1 MAEAF
6 TQEKKVKERPAR
18 KKLKFFALYEPAE
31 LALMEQLYSSTLN
44 EITEDEIIKGRIVSI
59 SNKDVTIDVGF
70 KSEGIVSLLEFRAED
85 EVKVGDDVEVYLENI
100 EDKMGQLILSKK
112 KADVLRIWDR
122 IYDSIENDTIINGKI
137 INRVKGG
144 MTVSLSGV
152 EAFLPG
158 SQIDV
163 KPVRDF
169 DALVGQT
176 MDFRVVK
183 INPVTQ
189 NIVVSHKVILE
200 EAYAARREEMLANI
214 KVGMVLEGT
223 VKNITDFGIFVDLGG
238 LDGLVHI
245 TDITW
250 GRINHP
256 SEVVDLDQPIKVVVV
271 GFDENTKRVSLGMKQ
286 LESHPW
292 ENIEI
297 KYPVSSKAQGRVVS
311 ITDYGAFVEI
321 EKGIEGLVHISEM
334 SWTQHIKHPGQFVT
348 LGQEVECVILNI
360 DKDHTKLSL
369 SMKRVNE
376 DPWIALSEKYIE
388 NSLHKGTVSNI
399 TDFGV
404 FVELEPGVDGL
415 VHISEMSWTQ
425 HIKHPGQFV
434 TLGQEVECVI
444 LNIDKDHTKLSLS
457 MKRVNEDPW
466 IALSEKYIEG
476 SLHKGSVSNITD
488 FGVFV
493 ELEPGVDGLVHISDL
508 SWTKK
513 IRHPSELVK
522 KNQELEVKVLKF
534 DVHARRIAL
543 GHKQINQDPWDEFE
557 QKYAVG
563 AETPGEI
570 SQIIEKGVIV
580 ILPGDV
586 DGFVPVSHLLQGGV
600 KDIHSS
606 FSIGDALP
614 LRVIEF
620 DKENK
625 RIILSAL
632 EYFKDKNKE
641 EIEAYLAAHPNEK
654 KEIEAATAELEPP
667 VKSSDK
673 KVSERA

>member
-1 MAEAF
+1 MSE
-6 TQEKKVKERPAR
+6 TQTIEQQKGTESDPKNHRV
-18 KKLKFFALYEPAE
+18 KFFANYEPSE
-31 LALMEQLYSSTLN
+31 LDQMEQLYSSTLN
-44 EITEDEIIKGRIVSI
+44 EITEEEIVKGTIVAI

-70 KSEGIVSLLEFRAED
+70 KSEGIVSKLEFKD
-85 EVKVGDDVEVYLENI
+85 EEELEVGDEVEVYLENI
-100 EDKMGQLILSKK
+100 EDKMGQLILSKR
-112 KADVLRIWDR
+112 KADVLRIWDK

-200 EAYAARREEMLANI
+200 EEYAAKREEMLANI

-256 SEVVDLDQPIKVVVV
+256 SEVVELDQPIKVVVV
-271 GFDENTKRVSLGMKQ
+271 GFDEETKRVSLGMKQ
-286 LESHPW
+286 LEAHPW

-297 KYPVSSKAQGRVVS
+297 KYPVGTKTNGRVVS

-334 SWTQHIKHPGQFVT
+334 SWTQHIKHPSQFVS
-348 LGQEVECVILNI
+348 LGQDVECVILNI
-360 DKDHTKLSL
+360 DKEHTKLSL
-369 SMKRVNE
+369 SMKRV
-376 DPWIALSEKYIE
+376 A
-388 NSLHKGTVSNI
+388 
-399 TDFGV
+399 
-404 FVELEPGVDGL
+404 
-415 VHISEMSWTQ
+415 
-425 HIKHPGQFV
+425 
-434 TLGQEVECVI
+434 
-444 LNIDKDHTKLSLS
+444 
-457 MKRVNEDPW
+457 EDPW

-476 SLHKGSVSNITD
+476 SLHKGTVSNITD

-534 DVHARRIAL
+534 DVNARRIAL
-543 GHKQINQDPWDEFE
+543 GHKQINPDPWDEFE

-563 AETPGEI
+563 SECVGKI

-600 KDIHSS
+600 KDINAS
-606 FSIGDALP
+606 FKVEDDLP

-632 EYFKDKNKE
+632 EYFKDKSKE
-641 EIEAYLAAHPNEK
+641 EIEEYLQAHPNEK
-654 KEIEAATAELEPP
+654 KEIEDASAELESQP
-667 VKSSDK
+667 KSEDK
-673 KVSERA
+673 GESE

>member
-6 TQEKKVKERPAR
+6 TTQDKKVKERPAR
-18 KKLKFFALYEPAE
+18 KKLKFFAHYEPAE

-70 KSEGIVSLLEFRAED
+70 KSEGIVSLLEFRADD
-85 EVKVGDDVEVYLENI
+85 EVNVGDDVEVYLENI

-112 KADVLRIWDR
+112 KADVLRIWDK

-200 EAYAARREEMLANI
+200 EAYAARREEMLDNI

-256 SEVVDLDQPIKVVVV
+256 SEVVELDQPIKVVVV

-292 ENIEI
+292 EKIEL
-297 KYPVSSKAQGRVVS
+297 KYPVGSKDQGRFVY

-415 VHISEMSWTQ
+415 VHIS
-425 HIKHPGQFV
+425 
-434 TLGQEVECVI
+434 
-444 LNIDKDHTKLSLS
+444 
-457 MKRVNEDPW
+457 
-466 IALSEKYIEG
+466 
-476 SLHKGSVSNITD
+476 
-488 FGVFV
+488 
-493 ELEPGVDGLVHISDL
+493 DL

-563 AETPGEI
+563 AETPGQI

-606 FSIGDALP
+606 FKIGDELP

-641 EIEAYLAAHPNEK
+641 EIEAYLLAHPNEK
-654 KEIEAATAELEPP
+654 KEIEAASAELEPP
-667 VKSSDK
+667 VKSSDRK
-673 KVSERA
+673 SSEQKPVEN

>member
-6 TQEKKVKERPAR
+6 TQGKKVKERPAR
-18 KKLKFFALYEPAE
+18 KKLKFFAHYEPAE

-44 EITEDEIIKGRIVSI
+44 EITEDEIIKGRVVSI

-85 EVKVGDDVEVYLENI
+85 EVQVGDDVEVYLENI

-112 KADVLRIWDR
+112 KADVLRIWDK

-200 EAYAARREEMLANI
+200 EEYAARREEMLANI

-415 VHISEMSWTQ
+415 VHIS
-425 HIKHPGQFV
+425 
-434 TLGQEVECVI
+434 
-444 LNIDKDHTKLSLS
+444 
-457 MKRVNEDPW
+457 
-466 IALSEKYIEG
+466 
-476 SLHKGSVSNITD
+476 
-488 FGVFV
+488 
-493 ELEPGVDGLVHISDL
+493 DL

-563 AETPGEI
+563 AETPGQI

-606 FSIGDALP
+606 FKIGDELP

-667 VKSSDK
+667 VKSAEK
-673 KVSERA
+673 KLSEQKV

>member
-6 TQEKKVKERPAR
+6 TQATEKKVKERPAR
-18 KKLKFFALYEPAE
+18 KKLKFFAQYEPAE
-31 LALMEQLYSSTLN
+31 LSAMEKLYSSTLN

-85 EVKVGDDVEVYLENI
+85 EVQVGDDVEVNLENI

-297 KYPVSSKAQGRVVS
+297 KYPVSSKAPGRVVS
-311 ITDYGAFVEI
+311 ITDYGAFIEI

-388 NSLHKGTVSNI
+388 HSLHNGT
-399 TDFGV
+399 
-404 FVELEPGVDGL
+404 
-415 VHISEMSWTQ
+415 
-425 HIKHPGQFV
+425 
-434 TLGQEVECVI
+434 
-444 LNIDKDHTKLSLS
+444 
-457 MKRVNEDPW
+457 
-466 IALSEKYIEG
+466 
-476 SLHKGSVSNITD
+476 VSNITD

-543 GHKQINQDPWDEFE
+543 GHKQINPDPWDEFE

-563 AETPGEI
+563 AETPGEV
-570 SQIIEKGVIV
+570 SQLIEKGVIV

-600 KDIHSS
+600 KDINSS
-606 FSIGDALP
+606 FKMGDELP

-673 KVSERA
+673 KSSENA

>member
-1 MAEAF
+1 MVE
-6 TQEKKVKERPAR
+6 TQTLEKPQIKEGPGRKKVK
-18 KKLKFFALYEPAE
+18 FFAHYEPSE
-31 LALMEQLYSSTLN
+31 LERMEKLYTSTLS
-44 EITEDEIIKGRIVSI
+44 EITEDEIVKGRIVSI

-70 KSEGIVSLLEFRAED
+70 KSEGIVSLLEFRDDD
-85 EVKVGDDVEVYLENI
+85 EVKVGDEVEVYLENI
-100 EDKMGQLILSKK
+100 EDKMGQLILSKR
-112 KADVLRIWDR
+112 KADVLRIWDK

-169 DALVGQT
+169 DALVGKT

-200 EAYAARREEMLANI
+200 EEYAAKREEMLANI
-214 KVGMVLEGT
+214 RVGMVLEGT

-256 SEVVDLDQPIKVVVV
+256 TEVVELDQPIKVVVV

-286 LESHPW
+286 LEAHPW
-292 ENIEI
+292 ENIEL
-297 KYPVSSKAQGRVVS
+297 KYPVGTKAKGRVVS

-334 SWTQHIKHPGQFVT
+334 SWTQHIKHPSQFVS
-348 LGQEVECVILNI
+348 LDQEVECVILNI
-360 DKDHTKLSL
+360 DKEHTKLSL
-369 SMKRVNE
+369 SMKRVAE
-376 DPWIALSEKYIE
+376 DPWIALSEKYVE
-388 NSLHKGTVSNI
+388 GSLHKGVVSNI

-404 FVELEPGVDGL
+404 FVELE
-415 VHISEMSWTQ
+415 Q
-425 HIKHPGQFV
+425 
-434 TLGQEVECVI
+434 
-444 LNIDKDHTKLSLS
+444 
-457 MKRVNEDPW
+457 
-466 IALSEKYIEG
+466 
-476 SLHKGSVSNITD
+476 
-488 FGVFV
+488 
-493 ELEPGVDGLVHISDL
+493 GVDGLVHISDL

-534 DVHARRIAL
+534 DVNARRIAL
-543 GHKQINQDPWDEFE
+543 GHKQINADPWGEFE
-557 QKYAVG
+557 HRYAVG
-563 AETPGEI
+563 AETPGQI

-606 FSIGDALP
+606 FRIGDELP

-632 EYFKDKNKE
+632 EYFKDKSKE
-641 EIEAYLAAHPNEK
+641 EIEAYLQAHPNEK
-654 KEIEAATAELEPP
+654 KEIEAASAELEPQP
-667 VKSSDK
+667 KGAEKKSSDAGAK
-673 KVSERA
+673 A

>member
-6 TQEKKVKERPAR
+6 TQATEKKVKERPAR
-18 KKLKFFALYEPAE
+18 KKLKFFAQYDPAE
-31 LALMEQLYSSTLN
+31 LSLMEKLYSSTLN

-334 SWTQHIKHPGQFVT
+334 S
-348 LGQEVECVILNI
+348 
-360 DKDHTKLSL
+360 
-369 SMKRVNE
+369 
-376 DPWIALSEKYIE
+376 
-388 NSLHKGTVSNI
+388 
-399 TDFGV
+399 
-404 FVELEPGVDGL
+404 
-415 VHISEMSWTQ
+415 
-425 HIKHPGQFV
+425 
-434 TLGQEVECVI
+434 
-444 LNIDKDHTKLSLS
+444 
-457 MKRVNEDPW
+457 
-466 IALSEKYIEG
+466 
-476 SLHKGSVSNITD
+476 
-488 FGVFV
+488 
-493 ELEPGVDGLVHISDL
+493 
-508 SWTKK
+508 
-513 IRHPSELVK
+513 
-522 KNQELEVKVLKF
+522 
-534 DVHARRIAL
+534 
-543 GHKQINQDPWDEFE
+543 
-557 QKYAVG
+557 
-563 AETPGEI
+563 
-570 SQIIEKGVIV
+570 
-580 ILPGDV
+580 
-586 DGFVPVSHLLQGGV
+586 
-600 KDIHSS
+600 
-606 FSIGDALP
+606 
-614 LRVIEF
+614 
-620 DKENK
+620 
-625 RIILSAL
+625 
-632 EYFKDKNKE
+632 
-641 EIEAYLAAHPNEK
+641 
-654 KEIEAATAELEPP
+654 
-667 VKSSDK
+667 
-673 KVSERA
+673 

>member
-1 MAEAF
+1 MPISLAAGRLTYKRGRKKLMAEAF
-6 TQEKKVKERPAR
+6 TTQEKKVKERPAR
-18 KKLKFFALYEPAE
+18 KKLKFFAQYEPAE

-85 EVKVGDDVEVYLENI
+85 EVNVGDDVEVYLENI

-112 KADVLRIWDR
+112 KADVLRIWDK

-256 SEVVDLDQPIKVVVV
+256 SEVVELDQPNKVVVV

-297 KYPVSSKAQGRVVS
+297 KYPVGSKAQGRVVS

-415 VHISEMSWTQ
+415 VHIS
-425 HIKHPGQFV
+425 
-434 TLGQEVECVI
+434 
-444 LNIDKDHTKLSLS
+444 
-457 MKRVNEDPW
+457 
-466 IALSEKYIEG
+466 
-476 SLHKGSVSNITD
+476 
-488 FGVFV
+488 
-493 ELEPGVDGLVHISDL
+493 DL

-522 KNQELEVKVLKF
+522 KNQDLEVKVLKF

-557 QKYAVG
+557 LKYAVG
-563 AETPGEI
+563 AETPGQI

-606 FSIGDALP
+606 FKIGDELP

-632 EYFKDKNKE
+632 EYFKDKSKE
-641 EIEAYLAAHPNEK
+641 EIEAYLQAHPNEK

-667 VKSSDK
+667 IKSVEK
-673 KVSERA
+673 KVIEQNPAE

>member
-1 MAEAF
+1 MAETETAAAAA
-6 TQEKKVKERPAR
+6 TTETAKAVEKTVNEKPAR
-18 KKLKFFALYEPAE
+18 KKIKFFAHYEPAE
-31 LALMEQLYSSTLN
+31 LSQMEQLYTSTLN
-44 EITEDEIIKGRIVSI
+44 QINEDEIVKGRIVSI
-59 SNKDVTIDVGF
+59 SNKDVTIDVGY
-70 KSEGIVSLLEFRAED
+70 KSEGIVSLLEFRDED
-85 EVKVGDDVEVYLENI
+85 EIQVGDDVEVYLENI

-112 KADVLRIWDR
+112 KADVLRIWDK
-122 IYDSIENDTIINGKI
+122 IYDSIENDTIITGKI

-200 EAYAARREEMLANI
+200 EEYAARREEMLASI

-256 SEVVDLDQPIKVVVV
+256 SEVVELDQPIKVVVV

-286 LESHPW
+286 LEAHPW
-292 ENIEI
+292 ENIEL
-297 KYPVSSKAQGRVVS
+297 KYPVGSKAQGRVVS

-348 LGQEVECVILNI
+348 LNQEVECVILNI

-376 DPWIALSEKYIE
+376 DPWIALSEKYVE
-388 NSLHKGTVSNI
+388 NTRHKGT
-399 TDFGV
+399 
-404 FVELEPGVDGL
+404 
-415 VHISEMSWTQ
+415 
-425 HIKHPGQFV
+425 
-434 TLGQEVECVI
+434 
-444 LNIDKDHTKLSLS
+444 
-457 MKRVNEDPW
+457 
-466 IALSEKYIEG
+466 
-476 SLHKGSVSNITD
+476 VSNITD

-543 GHKQINQDPWDEFE
+543 GHKQMNPDPWGDFE
-557 QKYAVG
+557 QQYAVG
-563 AETPGEI
+563 AESSAEI

-586 DGFVPVSHLLQGGV
+586 DGFVPATHLLQGGV

-606 FSIGDALP
+606 FKIGDALP

-632 EYFKDKNKE
+632 EYFKDKSKE
-641 EIEAYLAAHPNEK
+641 EIESYLQAHPNEK
-654 KEIEAATAELEPP
+654 KEIEDATAELEPQP
-667 VKSSDK
+667 KSSEKKGDK
-673 KVSERA
+673 E

>member
-1 MAEAF
+1 MSE
-6 TQEKKVKERPAR
+6 TQTIEQQKVTETNPKNHRV
-18 KKLKFFALYEPAE
+18 KFFANYEPSE
-31 LALMEQLYSSTLN
+31 LDQMEQLYSSTLN
-44 EITEDEIIKGRIVSI
+44 EITEEEIVKGTIVAI

-70 KSEGIVSLLEFRAED
+70 KSEGIVSKLEFKD
-85 EVKVGDDVEVYLENI
+85 EEELKVGDEVEVYLENI
-100 EDKMGQLILSKK
+100 EDKMGQLILSKR
-112 KADVLRIWDR
+112 KADVLRIWDK

-137 INRVKGG
+137 VNRVKGG

-200 EAYAARREEMLANI
+200 EEYAAKREEMLANI

-256 SEVVDLDQPIKVVVV
+256 SEVVELDQPIKVVVV
-271 GFDENTKRVSLGMKQ
+271 GFDEETKRVSLGMKQ
-286 LESHPW
+286 LEPHPW

-297 KYPVSSKAQGRVVS
+297 KYPVGIKTNGRVVS

-334 SWTQHIKHPGQFVT
+334 SWTQHIKHPSQFVS

-360 DKDHTKLSL
+360 DKEHTKLSL

-376 DPWIALSEKYIE
+376 DPWIALSEKYVE
-388 NSLHKGTVSNI
+388 GSVHKGT
-399 TDFGV
+399 
-404 FVELEPGVDGL
+404 
-415 VHISEMSWTQ
+415 
-425 HIKHPGQFV
+425 
-434 TLGQEVECVI
+434 
-444 LNIDKDHTKLSLS
+444 
-457 MKRVNEDPW
+457 
-466 IALSEKYIEG
+466 
-476 SLHKGSVSNITD
+476 VSNITD

-534 DVHARRIAL
+534 DVNARRIAL
-543 GHKQINQDPWDEFE
+543 GHKQINPDPWDEFE

-563 AETPGEI
+563 SECAGTI

-606 FSIGDALP
+606 FKVEDELP

-632 EYFKDKNKE
+632 EYFKDKSKE
-641 EIEAYLAAHPNEK
+641 EIEEYLKAHPNEK
-654 KEIEAATAELEPP
+654 KEIEDASAELESQS
-667 VKSSDK
+667 KSDDGGNGDK
-673 KVSERA
+673 

>member
-6 TQEKKVKERPAR
+6 TQAQEKKVKERPAR
-18 KKLKFFALYEPAE
+18 KKLKFFAHYEPAE

-85 EVKVGDDVEVYLENI
+85 EVQVGDDVEVYLENI

-112 KADVLRIWDR
+112 KADVLRIWDK

-271 GFDENTKRVSLGMKQ
+271 GFDENSKRVSLGMKQ

-415 VHISEMSWTQ
+415 VHIS
-425 HIKHPGQFV
+425 
-434 TLGQEVECVI
+434 
-444 LNIDKDHTKLSLS
+444 
-457 MKRVNEDPW
+457 
-466 IALSEKYIEG
+466 
-476 SLHKGSVSNITD
+476 
-488 FGVFV
+488 
-493 ELEPGVDGLVHISDL
+493 DL

-543 GHKQINQDPWDEFE
+543 GHKQINPDPWGEFE

-563 AETPGEI
+563 AETPGQI

-606 FSIGDALP
+606 FRIGDELP

-641 EIEAYLAAHPNEK
+641 EIEAYLTAHPNEK

-667 VKSSDK
+667 VKSGEK
-673 KVSERA
+673 KGGEQRS

>member
-1 MAEAF
+1 MPISLTAGRLTYKRGRKQLMAEAF
-6 TQEKKVKERPAR
+6 STQEKKVKERPAR
-18 KKLKFFALYEPAE
+18 KKLKFFAHYEPAE

-70 KSEGIVSLLEFRAED
+70 KSEGIVSLLEFRADD
-85 EVKVGDDVEVYLENI
+85 EVNVGDDVEVYLENI

-112 KADVLRIWDR
+112 KADVLRIWDK

-200 EAYAARREEMLANI
+200 EAYAARREEMLSNI

-256 SEVVDLDQPIKVVVV
+256 SEVVELDQPIKVVVV

-297 KYPVSSKAQGRVVS
+297 KYPVGSKAQGRVVS

-334 SWTQHIKHPGQFVT
+334 SWTQHIKHPGQFVS

-388 NSLHKGTVSNI
+388 HSLHKGT
-399 TDFGV
+399 
-404 FVELEPGVDGL
+404 
-415 VHISEMSWTQ
+415 
-425 HIKHPGQFV
+425 
-434 TLGQEVECVI
+434 
-444 LNIDKDHTKLSLS
+444 
-457 MKRVNEDPW
+457 
-466 IALSEKYIEG
+466 
-476 SLHKGSVSNITD
+476 VSNITD

-563 AETPGEI
+563 AETPGQI

-606 FSIGDALP
+606 FKISDELP

-641 EIEAYLAAHPNEK
+641 EIEAYLLAHPNEK
-654 KEIEAATAELEPP
+654 KEIEAASAELEPP
-667 VKSSDK
+667 IKSGEKKSSELK
-673 KVSERA
+673 PVEH

>member
-1 MAEAF
+1 MSE
-6 TQEKKVKERPAR
+6 TTTLETPKPKVPGRKKVKI
-18 KKLKFFALYEPAE
+18 FAHYDPAE
-31 LALMEQLYSSTLN
+31 LQQMESLYTSTLS
-44 EITEDEIIKGRIVSI
+44 EISEEEIVKGKIVSI

-70 KSEGIVSLLEFRAED
+70 KSEGIVSLLEFRDED
-85 EVKVGDDVEVYLENI
+85 EIKAGDEVEVYLENL
-100 EDKMGQLILSKK
+100 EDKMGQLILSKR
-112 KADVLRIWDR
+112 KADVLRIWDK

-169 DALVGQT
+169 DALVGKT

-200 EAYAARREEMLANI
+200 EEYAAKREEMLASI

-256 SEVVDLDQPIKVVVV
+256 SEVVELDQPIKVVVV

-286 LESHPW
+286 LEPHPW

-297 KYPVSSKAQGRVVS
+297 KYPVGIKAMGRVVS

-334 SWTQHIKHPGQFVT
+334 SWTQHIKHPSQFVS
-348 LGQEVECVILNI
+348 LNQDVEVVILNV
-360 DKDHTKLSL
+360 DKEHTKLSL
-369 SMKRVNE
+369 SMKRVM
-376 DPWIALSEKYIE
+376 D
-388 NSLHKGTVSNI
+388 
-399 TDFGV
+399 
-404 FVELEPGVDGL
+404 
-415 VHISEMSWTQ
+415 
-425 HIKHPGQFV
+425 
-434 TLGQEVECVI
+434 
-444 LNIDKDHTKLSLS
+444 
-457 MKRVNEDPW
+457 DPW

-476 SLHKGSVSNITD
+476 SLHKGTVSNITD

-522 KNQELEVKVLKF
+522 KGQELEVKVLKF
-534 DVHARRIAL
+534 DVNARRIAL
-543 GHKQINQDPWDEFE
+543 GHKQINNDPWGEFE

-563 AETPGEI
+563 AECTGTI

-580 ILPGDV
+580 LLAGDV

-606 FSIGDALP
+606 FKVDDELP

-632 EYFKDKNKE
+632 EYFKDKSKE
-641 EIEAYLAAHPNEK
+641 EIEAYLQAHPNEK
-654 KEIEAATAELEPP
+654 KEIDAATAELEP
-667 VKSSDK
+667 KSK
-673 KVSERA
+673 GR

>member
-1 MAEAF
+1 MPE
-6 TQEKKVKERPAR
+6 TQTIEQQKGTESDPKNHRV
-18 KKLKFFALYEPAE
+18 KFFANYEPSE
-31 LALMEQLYSSTLN
+31 LDQMEQLYSSTLN
-44 EITEDEIIKGRIVSI
+44 EITEEEIVKGTIVAI

-70 KSEGIVSLLEFRAED
+70 KSEGIVSKLEFKD
-85 EVKVGDDVEVYLENI
+85 EEELEVGDEVEVYLENI
-100 EDKMGQLILSKK
+100 EDKMGQLILSKR
-112 KADVLRIWDR
+112 KADVLRIWDK

-200 EAYAARREEMLANI
+200 EEYAAKREEMLANI

-256 SEVVDLDQPIKVVVV
+256 SEVVELDQPIKVVVV
-271 GFDENTKRVSLGMKQ
+271 GFDEETKRVSLGMKQ
-286 LESHPW
+286 LEAHPW

-297 KYPVSSKAQGRVVS
+297 KYPVGTKTNGRVVS

-334 SWTQHIKHPGQFVT
+334 SWTQHIKHPSQFVS
-348 LGQEVECVILNI
+348 LGQDVECVILNI
-360 DKDHTKLSL
+360 DKEHTKLSL
-369 SMKRVNE
+369 SMKRV
-376 DPWIALSEKYIE
+376 A
-388 NSLHKGTVSNI
+388 
-399 TDFGV
+399 
-404 FVELEPGVDGL
+404 
-415 VHISEMSWTQ
+415 
-425 HIKHPGQFV
+425 
-434 TLGQEVECVI
+434 
-444 LNIDKDHTKLSLS
+444 
-457 MKRVNEDPW
+457 EDPW

-476 SLHKGSVSNITD
+476 SLHKGTVSNITD

-534 DVHARRIAL
+534 DVNARRIAL
-543 GHKQINQDPWDEFE
+543 GHKQINPDPWDEFE

-563 AETPGEI
+563 SECVGKI

-600 KDIHSS
+600 KDINAS
-606 FSIGDALP
+606 FKVEDDLP

-632 EYFKDKNKE
+632 EYFKDKSKE
-641 EIEAYLAAHPNEK
+641 EIEEYLQAHPNEK
-654 KEIEAATAELEPP
+654 KEIEDASAELESQP
-667 VKSSDK
+667 KSEDK
-673 KVSERA
+673 DKEKGE

>member
-6 TQEKKVKERPAR
+6 TQAQEKKVKERPAR
-18 KKLKFFALYEPAE
+18 KKLKFFAHYEPAE
-31 LALMEQLYSSTLN
+31 RALMEQLYSSTLN

-70 KSEGIVSLLEFRAED
+70 KSEGIVSLLEFRDDD
-85 EVKVGDDVEVYLENI
+85 EVQVGDDVEVYLENI

-112 KADVLRIWDR
+112 KADVLRIWDK

-271 GFDENTKRVSLGMKQ
+271 GFDENSKRVSLGMKQ

-297 KYPVSSKAQGRVVS
+297 KYPVGSKAQGRVVS

-415 VHISEMSWTQ
+415 VHIS
-425 HIKHPGQFV
+425 
-434 TLGQEVECVI
+434 
-444 LNIDKDHTKLSLS
+444 
-457 MKRVNEDPW
+457 
-466 IALSEKYIEG
+466 
-476 SLHKGSVSNITD
+476 
-488 FGVFV
+488 
-493 ELEPGVDGLVHISDL
+493 DL

-543 GHKQINQDPWDEFE
+543 GHKQINPDPWGEFE

-563 AETPGEI
+563 SETPGQI

-606 FSIGDALP
+606 FKIGDELP

-641 EIEAYLAAHPNEK
+641 EIEAYLTAHPNEK

-667 VKSSDK
+667 VKSAEK
-673 KVSERA
+673 KGGEQRA

>member
-6 TQEKKVKERPAR
+6 TQATEKKVKERPAR
-18 KKLKFFALYEPAE
+18 KKLKFFAQYEPAE
-31 LALMEQLYSSTLN
+31 LSLMEKLYSSTLN

-388 NSLHKGTVSNI
+388 NSTHNGTVSNI

-404 FVELEPGVDGL
+404 FVELE
-415 VHISEMSWTQ
+415 
-425 HIKHPGQFV
+425 
-434 TLGQEVECVI
+434 
-444 LNIDKDHTKLSLS
+444 
-457 MKRVNEDPW
+457 
-466 IALSEKYIEG
+466 A
-476 SLHKGSVSNITD
+476 
-488 FGVFV
+488 
-493 ELEPGVDGLVHISDL
+493 GVDGLVHISDL

-563 AETPGEI
+563 AETPGQI

-606 FSIGDALP
+606 FKIGDELP

-641 EIEAYLAAHPNEK
+641 EIEAYLLAHPNEK

-667 VKSSDK
+667 VKSADK
-673 KVSERA
+673 KSGEQRS

>member
-1 MAEAF
+1 MSE
-6 TQEKKVKERPAR
+6 TKTLETPKPKVPGR
-18 KKLKFFALYEPAE
+18 KKIKIFAHYEPSE
-31 LALMEQLYSSTLN
+31 IEQMESLYTSTLS
-44 EITEDEIIKGRIVSI
+44 EITEEEIVKGKIVSI

-70 KSEGIVSLLEFRAED
+70 KSEGIVSLLEFRDDD
-85 EVKVGDDVEVYLENI
+85 EIKVGDEVEVYLENI
-100 EDKMGQLILSKK
+100 EDKMGQLILSKR
-112 KADVLRIWDR
+112 KADVLRIWDK

-169 DALVGQT
+169 DALVGRT

-200 EAYAARREEMLANI
+200 EEYAAKREEMLANI

-256 SEVVDLDQPIKVVVV
+256 SEVVELDQPIKVVVV

-286 LESHPW
+286 LEPHPW

-297 KYPVSSKAQGRVVS
+297 KYPVGIKATGRVVS

-334 SWTQHIKHPGQFVT
+334 SWTQHIKHPSQFVS
-348 LGQEVECVILNI
+348 LDQDVEVVILNI
-360 DKDHTKLSL
+360 DKEHTKLSL
-369 SMKRVNE
+369 SMKRVSE

-388 NSLHKGTVSNI
+388 ASLHKGT
-399 TDFGV
+399 
-404 FVELEPGVDGL
+404 
-415 VHISEMSWTQ
+415 
-425 HIKHPGQFV
+425 
-434 TLGQEVECVI
+434 
-444 LNIDKDHTKLSLS
+444 
-457 MKRVNEDPW
+457 
-466 IALSEKYIEG
+466 
-476 SLHKGSVSNITD
+476 VSNITD

-522 KNQELEVKVLKF
+522 KGQELEVKVLKF
-534 DVHARRIAL
+534 DVNARRIAL
-543 GHKQINQDPWDEFE
+543 GHKQINNDPWGEFE

-563 AETPGEI
+563 AECTGAI

-580 ILPGDV
+580 ILPGEV

-606 FSIGDALP
+606 FKIGDELP

-632 EYFKDKNKE
+632 EYFKDKSKE
-641 EIEAYLAAHPNEK
+641 EIEAYLQAHPNEK
-654 KEIEAATAELEPP
+654 KEIEAATAELEPQP
-667 VKSSDK
+667 KG
-673 KVSERA
+673 R

>member
-1 MAEAF
+1 MPISLTAGRLTYKRGRKQLMAEAF
-6 TQEKKVKERPAR
+6 STQEKKVKERPAR
-18 KKLKFFALYEPAE
+18 KKLKFFAHYEPAE

-70 KSEGIVSLLEFRAED
+70 KSEGIVSLLEFRADD
-85 EVKVGDDVEVYLENI
+85 EVNVGDDVEVYLENI

-112 KADVLRIWDR
+112 KADVLRIWDK

-144 MTVSLSGV
+144 MTVSVSGV

-200 EAYAARREEMLANI
+200 EAYAARREEMLSNI

-256 SEVVDLDQPIKVVVV
+256 SEVVELDQPIKVVVV

-297 KYPVSSKAQGRVVS
+297 KYPVGSKAQGRVVS

-334 SWTQHIKHPGQFVT
+334 SWTQHIKHPGQFVS

-388 NSLHKGTVSNI
+388 HSLHKGT
-399 TDFGV
+399 
-404 FVELEPGVDGL
+404 
-415 VHISEMSWTQ
+415 
-425 HIKHPGQFV
+425 
-434 TLGQEVECVI
+434 
-444 LNIDKDHTKLSLS
+444 
-457 MKRVNEDPW
+457 
-466 IALSEKYIEG
+466 
-476 SLHKGSVSNITD
+476 VSNITD

-563 AETPGEI
+563 AETPGQI

-606 FSIGDALP
+606 FKISDELP

-641 EIEAYLAAHPNEK
+641 EIEAYLLAHPNEK
-654 KEIEAATAELEPP
+654 KEIEAASAELEPP
-667 VKSSDK
+667 IKSGEKKSSELK
-673 KVSERA
+673 PVEH

>member
-292 ENIEI
+292 ENIEV

-321 EKGIEGLVHISEM
+321 EKGIE
-334 SWTQHIKHPGQFVT
+334 
-348 LGQEVECVILNI
+348 
-360 DKDHTKLSL
+360 
-369 SMKRVNE
+369 
-376 DPWIALSEKYIE
+376 
-388 NSLHKGTVSNI
+388 
-399 TDFGV
+399 
-404 FVELEPGVDGL
+404 GL

-667 VKSSDK
+667 VKSSEK
-673 KVSERA
+673 KVSERV

>member
-6 TQEKKVKERPAR
+6 STQEKKVKERPAR
-18 KKLKFFALYEPAE
+18 KKLKFFAHYEPAE
-31 LALMEQLYSSTLN
+31 LALMEKLYSSTLN

-85 EVKVGDDVEVYLENI
+85 EVNVGDDVEVYLENI

-112 KADVLRIWDR
+112 KADVLRIWDK

-200 EAYAARREEMLANI
+200 EAYAARREEMLSNI

-256 SEVVDLDQPIKVVVV
+256 SEVVELDQPIKVVVV

-297 KYPVSSKAQGRVVS
+297 KYPVGSKAQGRVVS

-404 FVELEPGVDGL
+404 FVELE
-415 VHISEMSWTQ
+415 
-425 HIKHPGQFV
+425 
-434 TLGQEVECVI
+434 
-444 LNIDKDHTKLSLS
+444 
-457 MKRVNEDPW
+457 
-466 IALSEKYIEG
+466 A
-476 SLHKGSVSNITD
+476 
-488 FGVFV
+488 
-493 ELEPGVDGLVHISDL
+493 GVDGLVHISDL

-563 AETPGEI
+563 AETPGQI

-606 FSIGDALP
+606 FKIGDELP

-641 EIEAYLAAHPNEK
+641 EIEAYLLAHPNEK

-667 VKSSDK
+667 IKSGEKRSSEVKPA
-673 KVSERA
+673 EN

>member
-1 MAEAF
+1 MPISLTAGWLTYKRGRKKLMAEAF
-6 TQEKKVKERPAR
+6 STQEKKVKERPAR
-18 KKLKFFALYEPAE
+18 KKLKFFAHYEPAE
-31 LALMEQLYSSTLN
+31 LALMEKLYSSTLN

-85 EVKVGDDVEVYLENI
+85 EVNVGDDVEVYLENI

-112 KADVLRIWDR
+112 KADVLRIWDK

-200 EAYAARREEMLANI
+200 EAYAARREEMLSNI

-256 SEVVDLDQPIKVVVV
+256 SEVVELDQPIKVVVV

-297 KYPVSSKAQGRVVS
+297 KYPVGSKAQGRVVS

-404 FVELEPGVDGL
+404 FVELE
-415 VHISEMSWTQ
+415 
-425 HIKHPGQFV
+425 
-434 TLGQEVECVI
+434 
-444 LNIDKDHTKLSLS
+444 
-457 MKRVNEDPW
+457 
-466 IALSEKYIEG
+466 A
-476 SLHKGSVSNITD
+476 
-488 FGVFV
+488 
-493 ELEPGVDGLVHISDL
+493 GVDGLVHISDL

-563 AETPGEI
+563 AETPGQI

-606 FSIGDALP
+606 FKIGDELP

-641 EIEAYLAAHPNEK
+641 EIEAYLLAHPNEK

-667 VKSSDK
+667 IKSGEKRSSEVKPA
-673 KVSERA
+673 EN

>member
-6 TQEKKVKERPAR
+6 AQQEKKVKERPAR
-18 KKLKFFALYEPAE
+18 KKIKVFALYEPAE
-31 LALMEQLYSSTLN
+31 LAQMELLYTSTLN
-44 EITEDEIIKGRIVSI
+44 EITEDEIVKGRIVSI

-70 KSEGIVSLLEFRAED
+70 KSEGIVSLLEFRDDD

-112 KADVLRIWDR
+112 KADVLRIWDK

-200 EAYAARREEMLANI
+200 EEYAARREEMLANI

-297 KYPVSSKAQGRVVS
+297 KYPVGSKAQGRVVS

-388 NSLHKGTVSNI
+388 GSLHKGT
-399 TDFGV
+399 
-404 FVELEPGVDGL
+404 
-415 VHISEMSWTQ
+415 
-425 HIKHPGQFV
+425 
-434 TLGQEVECVI
+434 
-444 LNIDKDHTKLSLS
+444 
-457 MKRVNEDPW
+457 
-466 IALSEKYIEG
+466 
-476 SLHKGSVSNITD
+476 VSNITD

-563 AETPGEI
+563 AETPGQI

-606 FSIGDALP
+606 FKIGDELP

-632 EYFKDKNKE
+632 EYFKDKSKE

-667 VKSSDK
+667 VKSVEK
-673 KVSERA
+673 KGGEQKAGE

>member
-6 TQEKKVKERPAR
+6 TQATEKKVKERPAR
-18 KKLKFFALYEPAE
+18 KKLKFFAHYEPAE
-31 LALMEQLYSSTLN
+31 LALMEKLYSSTLN

-85 EVKVGDDVEVYLENI
+85 EVQVGDDVEVYLENI

-214 KVGMVLEGT
+214 QVGMVLEGT

-286 LESHPW
+286 LEAHPW

-297 KYPVSSKAQGRVVS
+297 KYPVSSKAPGRVVS
-311 ITDYGAFVEI
+311 ITDYGAFIEI

-388 NSLHKGTVSNI
+388 NSTHSGTVSNI

-404 FVELEPGVDGL
+404 FVELE
-415 VHISEMSWTQ
+415 
-425 HIKHPGQFV
+425 
-434 TLGQEVECVI
+434 
-444 LNIDKDHTKLSLS
+444 
-457 MKRVNEDPW
+457 
-466 IALSEKYIEG
+466 A
-476 SLHKGSVSNITD
+476 
-488 FGVFV
+488 
-493 ELEPGVDGLVHISDL
+493 GVDGLVHISDL

-543 GHKQINQDPWDEFE
+543 GHKQINQDPWDDFE

-563 AETPGEI
+563 GETPGEI

-600 KDIHSS
+600 NDIHSS
-606 FSIGDALP
+606 FKIGDALP

-654 KEIEAATAELEPP
+654 QEIEAASAELEPP
-667 VKSSDK
+667 VKSDK
-673 KVSERA
+673 KANN

>member
-1 MAEAF
+1 MSE
-6 TQEKKVKERPAR
+6 TQTIEQQKGTESDPKNHRV
-18 KKLKFFALYEPAE
+18 KFFANYEPSE
-31 LALMEQLYSSTLN
+31 LDQMEQLYSSTLN
-44 EITEDEIIKGRIVSI
+44 EITEEEIVKGTIVAI

-70 KSEGIVSLLEFRAED
+70 KSEGIVSKLEFKD
-85 EVKVGDDVEVYLENI
+85 EEELEVGDEVEVYLENI
-100 EDKMGQLILSKK
+100 EDKMGQLILSKR
-112 KADVLRIWDR
+112 KADVLRIWDK

-200 EAYAARREEMLANI
+200 EEYAAKREEMLANI

-256 SEVVDLDQPIKVVVV
+256 SEVVELDQPIKVVVV
-271 GFDENTKRVSLGMKQ
+271 GFDEETKRVSLGMKQ
-286 LESHPW
+286 LEAHPW

-297 KYPVSSKAQGRVVS
+297 KYPVGTKTNGRVVS

-334 SWTQHIKHPGQFVT
+334 SWTQHIKHPSQFVS
-348 LGQEVECVILNI
+348 LGQDVECVILNI
-360 DKDHTKLSL
+360 DKEHTKLSL
-369 SMKRVNE
+369 SMKRV
-376 DPWIALSEKYIE
+376 A
-388 NSLHKGTVSNI
+388 
-399 TDFGV
+399 
-404 FVELEPGVDGL
+404 
-415 VHISEMSWTQ
+415 
-425 HIKHPGQFV
+425 
-434 TLGQEVECVI
+434 
-444 LNIDKDHTKLSLS
+444 
-457 MKRVNEDPW
+457 EDPW

-476 SLHKGSVSNITD
+476 SLHKGTVSNITD

-534 DVHARRIAL
+534 DVNARRIAL
-543 GHKQINQDPWDEFE
+543 GHKQINPDPWDEFE

-563 AETPGEI
+563 SECVGKI

-600 KDIHSS
+600 KDINAS
-606 FSIGDALP
+606 FKVEDDLP

-632 EYFKDKNKE
+632 EYFKDKSKE
-641 EIEAYLAAHPNEK
+641 EIEEYLQAHPNEK
-654 KEIEAATAELEPP
+654 KEIEDASAELESQP
-667 VKSSDK
+667 KSEDK
-673 KVSERA
+673 EESE

>member
-1 MAEAF
+1 MSE
-6 TQEKKVKERPAR
+6 TQTIEQQKGTESDPKNHRV
-18 KKLKFFALYEPAE
+18 KFFANYEPSE
-31 LALMEQLYSSTLN
+31 LDQMEQLYSSTLN
-44 EITEDEIIKGRIVSI
+44 EITEEEIVKGTIVAI

-70 KSEGIVSLLEFRAED
+70 KSEGIVSKLEFKD
-85 EVKVGDDVEVYLENI
+85 EEELEVGDEVEVYLENI
-100 EDKMGQLILSKK
+100 EDKMGQLILSKR
-112 KADVLRIWDR
+112 KADVLRIWDK

-200 EAYAARREEMLANI
+200 EEYAAKREEMLANI

-256 SEVVDLDQPIKVVVV
+256 SEVVELDQPIKVVVV
-271 GFDENTKRVSLGMKQ
+271 GFDEETKRVSLGMKQ
-286 LESHPW
+286 LEAHPW

-297 KYPVSSKAQGRVVS
+297 KYPVGTKTNGRVVS

-334 SWTQHIKHPGQFVT
+334 SWTQHIKHPSQFVS
-348 LGQEVECVILNI
+348 LGQDVECVILNI
-360 DKDHTKLSL
+360 DKEHTKLSL
-369 SMKRVNE
+369 SMKRV
-376 DPWIALSEKYIE
+376 A
-388 NSLHKGTVSNI
+388 
-399 TDFGV
+399 
-404 FVELEPGVDGL
+404 
-415 VHISEMSWTQ
+415 
-425 HIKHPGQFV
+425 
-434 TLGQEVECVI
+434 
-444 LNIDKDHTKLSLS
+444 
-457 MKRVNEDPW
+457 EDPW

-476 SLHKGSVSNITD
+476 SLHKGTVSNITD

-534 DVHARRIAL
+534 DVNARRIAL
-543 GHKQINQDPWDEFE
+543 GHKQINPDPWDEFE

-563 AETPGEI
+563 SECVGKI

-600 KDIHSS
+600 KDINAS
-606 FSIGDALP
+606 FKVEDDLP

-632 EYFKDKNKE
+632 EYFKDKSKE
-641 EIEAYLAAHPNEK
+641 EIEEYLQAHPNEK
-654 KEIEAATAELEPP
+654 KEIEDASAELESQP
-667 VKSSDK
+667 KSEDK
-673 KVSERA
+673 EKGE

>member
-1 MAEAF
+1 MSETAAV
-6 TQEKKVKERPAR
+6 EKKVKEKPAR
-18 KKLKFFALYEPAE
+18 KKIKYFAHYEPAE
-31 LALMEQLYSSTLN
+31 LSQMEQLYTSTLSALA
-44 EITEDEIIKGRIVSI
+44 EDEIVKGKIVSI

-70 KSEGIVSLLEFRAED
+70 KSEGIVSLLEFRDED
-85 EVKVGDDVEVYLENI
+85 DIKVGDQVEVYLENI

-112 KADVLRIWDR
+112 KADVLRIWDK
-122 IYDSIENDTIINGKI
+122 IYDSIENDTIITGKI

-200 EAYAARREEMLANI
+200 EEYAARREEMLANI

-256 SEVVDLDQPIKVVVV
+256 SEVVELDQPIKVVVV
-271 GFDENTKRVSLGMKQ
+271 AFDENTKRVSLGMKQ
-286 LESHPW
+286 LEAHPW
-292 ENIEI
+292 ENIEL
-297 KYPVSSKAQGRVVS
+297 KYPVGSKAQGRVVS

-334 SWTQHIKHPGQFVT
+334 SWTQHIKHPSQFVT

-376 DPWIALSEKYIE
+376 DPWIALSEKYTE
-388 NSLHKGTVSNI
+388 GSLHKGTVSNI

-404 FVELEPGVDGL
+404 FVELE
-415 VHISEMSWTQ
+415 
-425 HIKHPGQFV
+425 
-434 TLGQEVECVI
+434 
-444 LNIDKDHTKLSLS
+444 
-457 MKRVNEDPW
+457 
-466 IALSEKYIEG
+466 A
-476 SLHKGSVSNITD
+476 
-488 FGVFV
+488 
-493 ELEPGVDGLVHISDL
+493 GVDGLVHISDL

-543 GHKQINQDPWDEFE
+543 GHKQINPDPWGGFE
-557 QKYAVG
+557 QQYAVG
-563 AETPGEI
+563 AETPGTI

-580 ILPGDV
+580 ILPGEV
-586 DGFVPVSHLLQGGV
+586 DGFVPATHLLQGGV
-600 KDIHSS
+600 KDIHAS
-606 FSIGDALP
+606 FKAGDELP

-632 EYFKDKNKE
+632 EYFKDKSKE
-641 EIEAYLAAHPNEK
+641 EIESYLQAHPNEK
-654 KEIEAATAELEPP
+654 KEIEDATAELEPQP
-667 VKSSDK
+667 KGSDRK
-673 KVSERA
+673 GERQ

>member
-6 TQEKKVKERPAR
+6 TQATEKKVKERPAR
-18 KKLKFFALYEPAE
+18 KKLKFFAHYEPAE

-189 NIVVSHKVILE
+189 NIVVSHKIILE

-297 KYPVSSKAQGRVVS
+297 KYPVGSKAQGRVVS

-388 NSLHKGTVSNI
+388 NSLHSGT
-399 TDFGV
+399 
-404 FVELEPGVDGL
+404 
-415 VHISEMSWTQ
+415 
-425 HIKHPGQFV
+425 
-434 TLGQEVECVI
+434 
-444 LNIDKDHTKLSLS
+444 
-457 MKRVNEDPW
+457 
-466 IALSEKYIEG
+466 
-476 SLHKGSVSNITD
+476 VSNITD

-534 DVHARRIAL
+534 DVHDRRIAL

-563 AETPGEI
+563 AETPGQI

-606 FSIGDALP
+606 FKIGDELP

-641 EIEAYLAAHPNEK
+641 EIEAYLIAHPNEK

-673 KVSERA
+673 KSGEQKA

>member
-1 MAEAF
+1 MPISLAASRLTYKRGRKKLMAEAF
-6 TQEKKVKERPAR
+6 TTQEKKVKERPAR
-18 KKLKFFALYEPAE
+18 KKLKFFAHYEPAE

-85 EVKVGDDVEVYLENI
+85 EVNVGDDVEVYLENI

-112 KADVLRIWDR
+112 KADVLRIWDK

-200 EAYAARREEMLANI
+200 EAYAARREEMLDNI

-256 SEVVDLDQPIKVVVV
+256 SEVVELDQPIKVVVV

-297 KYPVSSKAQGRVVS
+297 KYPVGSKAQGRVVS

-415 VHISEMSWTQ
+415 VHIS
-425 HIKHPGQFV
+425 
-434 TLGQEVECVI
+434 
-444 LNIDKDHTKLSLS
+444 
-457 MKRVNEDPW
+457 
-466 IALSEKYIEG
+466 
-476 SLHKGSVSNITD
+476 
-488 FGVFV
+488 
-493 ELEPGVDGLVHISDL
+493 DL

-563 AETPGEI
+563 AETPGQI

-606 FSIGDALP
+606 FKIGDELP

-641 EIEAYLAAHPNEK
+641 EIEAYLLAHPNEK

-667 VKSSDK
+667 LKSAEKKSSDLK
-673 KVSERA
+673 PAEN

>member
-18 KKLKFFALYEPAE
+18 KKLKFFAHYEPAE

-44 EITEDEIIKGRIVSI
+44 EITEDEIIKGRVVSI

-85 EVKVGDDVEVYLENI
+85 EVQVGDDVEVYLENI

-112 KADVLRIWDR
+112 KADVLRIWDK

-297 KYPVSSKAQGRVVS
+297 KYPVTSKAQGRVVS

-348 LGQEVECVILNI
+348 LGQEVECVILN
-360 DKDHTKLSL
+360 S
-369 SMKRVNE
+369 
-376 DPWIALSEKYIE
+376 
-388 NSLHKGTVSNI
+388 
-399 TDFGV
+399 
-404 FVELEPGVDGL
+404 
-415 VHISEMSWTQ
+415 
-425 HIKHPGQFV
+425 
-434 TLGQEVECVI
+434 
-444 LNIDKDHTKLSLS
+444 DKDHTKLSLS

-476 SLHKGSVSNITD
+476 SLHKGTVSNITD

-522 KNQELEVKVLKF
+522 KNQDLEVKVLKF

-606 FSIGDALP
+606 FKIGDALP

-667 VKSSDK
+667 VKSSEK
-673 KVSERA
+673 KVSESVK

>member
-1 MAEAF
+1 MSE
-6 TQEKKVKERPAR
+6 TTTLETPKPKVPGRKKVKI
-18 KKLKFFALYEPAE
+18 FAHYEPSE
-31 LALMEQLYSSTLN
+31 LQQMESLYTSTLS
-44 EITEDEIIKGRIVSI
+44 EITEEEIVKGRIVSI

-70 KSEGIVSLLEFRAED
+70 KSEGIVSLLEFRDDD
-85 EVKVGDDVEVYLENI
+85 EIKVGDEVEVYLENI
-100 EDKMGQLILSKK
+100 EDKMGQLILSKR
-112 KADVLRIWDR
+112 KADVLRIWDK

-169 DALVGQT
+169 DALVGKT

-200 EAYAARREEMLANI
+200 EEYAAKREEMLANI

-256 SEVVDLDQPIKVVVV
+256 SEVVELDQPIKVVVV

-286 LESHPW
+286 LETHPW

-297 KYPVSSKAQGRVVS
+297 KYPVGIKATGRVVS

-334 SWTQHIKHPGQFVT
+334 SWTQHIKHPSQFVS
-348 LGQEVECVILNI
+348 LNQDVEVVILNI
-360 DKDHTKLSL
+360 DKEHTKLSL
-369 SMKRVNE
+369 SMKRVSE
-376 DPWIALSEKYIE
+376 DPWIALSEKY
-388 NSLHKGTVSNI
+388 V
-399 TDFGV
+399 
-404 FVELEPGVDGL
+404 
-415 VHISEMSWTQ
+415 
-425 HIKHPGQFV
+425 
-434 TLGQEVECVI
+434 
-444 LNIDKDHTKLSLS
+444 
-457 MKRVNEDPW
+457 
-466 IALSEKYIEG
+466 EG
-476 SLHKGSVSNITD
+476 SLHKGTVSNITD

-522 KNQELEVKVLKF
+522 KGQELEVKVLKF
-534 DVHARRIAL
+534 DVNARRIAL
-543 GHKQINQDPWDEFE
+543 GHKQINNDPWGEFE

-563 AETPGEI
+563 AECNGAI

-580 ILPGDV
+580 ILPGEV

-606 FSIGDALP
+606 FKIGDELP

-632 EYFKDKNKE
+632 EYFKDKSKE
-641 EIEAYLAAHPNEK
+641 EIEAYLQAHPNEK
-654 KEIEAATAELEPP
+654 KEIEAASAELEPQP
-667 VKSSDK
+667 KG
-673 KVSERA
+673 R

>member
-1 MAEAF
+1 MSE
-6 TQEKKVKERPAR
+6 TKTLETPKPKVPGR
-18 KKLKFFALYEPAE
+18 KKIKIFAHYEPSE
-31 LALMEQLYSSTLN
+31 IEQMESLYTSTLS
-44 EITEDEIIKGRIVSI
+44 EITEEEIVKGKIVSI

-70 KSEGIVSLLEFRAED
+70 KSEGIVSLLEFRDDD
-85 EVKVGDDVEVYLENI
+85 EIKVGDEVEVYLENI
-100 EDKMGQLILSKK
+100 EDKMGQLILSKR
-112 KADVLRIWDR
+112 KADVLRIWDK

-169 DALVGQT
+169 DALVGRT

-200 EAYAARREEMLANI
+200 EEYAAKREEMLANI

-256 SEVVDLDQPIKVVVV
+256 SEVVELDQPIKVVVV

-286 LESHPW
+286 LEPHPW

-297 KYPVSSKAQGRVVS
+297 KYPVGIKATGRVVS

-334 SWTQHIKHPGQFVT
+334 SWTQHIKHPSQFVS
-348 LGQEVECVILNI
+348 LDQDVEVVILNI
-360 DKDHTKLSL
+360 DKEHTKLSL
-369 SMKRVNE
+369 SMKRVSE

-388 NSLHKGTVSNI
+388 SSLHKGT
-399 TDFGV
+399 
-404 FVELEPGVDGL
+404 
-415 VHISEMSWTQ
+415 
-425 HIKHPGQFV
+425 
-434 TLGQEVECVI
+434 
-444 LNIDKDHTKLSLS
+444 
-457 MKRVNEDPW
+457 
-466 IALSEKYIEG
+466 
-476 SLHKGSVSNITD
+476 VSNITD

-522 KNQELEVKVLKF
+522 KGQELEVKVLKF
-534 DVHARRIAL
+534 DVNARRIAL
-543 GHKQINQDPWDEFE
+543 GHKQINNDPWGEFE

-563 AETPGEI
+563 AECTGAI

-580 ILPGDV
+580 ILPGEV

-606 FSIGDALP
+606 FKIGDELP

-632 EYFKDKNKE
+632 EYFKDKSKE
-641 EIEAYLAAHPNEK
+641 EIEAYLQAHPNEK
-654 KEIEAATAELEPP
+654 KEIEAATAELEPQP
-667 VKSSDK
+667 KG
-673 KVSERA
+673 R

>member
-1 MAEAF
+1 MSETTTLETA
-6 TQEKKVKERPAR
+6 KPKVPGR
-18 KKLKFFALYEPAE
+18 KKIKIFAQYDPTELEQMESLYT
-31 LALMEQLYSSTLN
+31 STLS
-44 EITEDEIIKGRIVSI
+44 EISEEEIVKGKIVSI

-70 KSEGIVSLLEFRAED
+70 KSEGIVSLLEFRDED
-85 EVKVGDDVEVYLENI
+85 EIKEGDEVEVYLENL
-100 EDKMGQLILSKK
+100 EDKMGQLILSKR
-112 KADVLRIWDR
+112 KADVLRIWDK

-200 EAYAARREEMLANI
+200 EEYAAKREEMLASI

-256 SEVVDLDQPIKVVVV
+256 SEVVELDQPIKVVVV

-286 LESHPW
+286 LEPHPW

-297 KYPVSSKAQGRVVS
+297 KYPVGIKAQGRVVS

-334 SWTQHIKHPGQFVT
+334 SWTQHIKHPSQFVS
-348 LGQEVECVILNI
+348 LNQDVEVVILNI
-360 DKDHTKLSL
+360 DKEHTKLSL
-369 SMKRVNE
+369 SMKRVM
-376 DPWIALSEKYIE
+376 D
-388 NSLHKGTVSNI
+388 
-399 TDFGV
+399 
-404 FVELEPGVDGL
+404 
-415 VHISEMSWTQ
+415 
-425 HIKHPGQFV
+425 
-434 TLGQEVECVI
+434 
-444 LNIDKDHTKLSLS
+444 
-457 MKRVNEDPW
+457 DPW

-476 SLHKGSVSNITD
+476 SLHKGTVSNITD

-522 KNQELEVKVLKF
+522 KGQELEVKVLKF
-534 DVHARRIAL
+534 DVNARRIAL
-543 GHKQINQDPWDEFE
+543 GHKQINNDPWGEFE

-563 AETPGEI
+563 AECTGTI

-580 ILPGDV
+580 LLPGEV

-606 FSIGDALP
+606 FKVDDELP

-632 EYFKDKNKE
+632 EYFKDKSKE
-641 EIEAYLAAHPNEK
+641 EIEAYLKAHPNEK
-654 KEIEAATAELEPP
+654 KEIDAATAELEPQS
-667 VKSSDK
+667 KG
-673 KVSERA
+673 R

>member
-6 TQEKKVKERPAR
+6 TQAQEKKVKERPAR
-18 KKLKFFALYEPAE
+18 KKLKFFAHYEPAE

-85 EVKVGDDVEVYLENI
+85 EVQVGDDVEVYLENI

-112 KADVLRIWDR
+112 KADVLRIWDK

-271 GFDENTKRVSLGMKQ
+271 GFDENSKRVSLGMKQ

-292 ENIEI
+292 ENIEV
-297 KYPVSSKAQGRVVS
+297 KYPVTSKAQGRVVS

-369 SMKRVNE
+369 SMERVNE

-388 NSLHKGTVSNI
+388 NSLHKGT
-399 TDFGV
+399 
-404 FVELEPGVDGL
+404 
-415 VHISEMSWTQ
+415 
-425 HIKHPGQFV
+425 
-434 TLGQEVECVI
+434 
-444 LNIDKDHTKLSLS
+444 
-457 MKRVNEDPW
+457 
-466 IALSEKYIEG
+466 
-476 SLHKGSVSNITD
+476 VSNITD

-543 GHKQINQDPWDEFE
+543 GHKQINPDPWGEFE

-563 AETPGEI
+563 AETPGQI

-606 FSIGDALP
+606 FKIGDELP

-641 EIEAYLAAHPNEK
+641 EIEAYLIAHPNEK

-667 VKSSDK
+667 VKSGEK
-673 KVSERA
+673 KGGEQRA

>member
-6 TQEKKVKERPAR
+6 STQEKKVKERPAR
-18 KKLKFFALYEPAE
+18 KKLKFFAHYEPAE

-85 EVKVGDDVEVYLENI
+85 EVNVGDDVEVYLENI

-112 KADVLRIWDR
+112 KADVLRIWDK

-200 EAYAARREEMLANI
+200 EAYAARREEMLDNI

-256 SEVVDLDQPIKVVVV
+256 SEVVELDQPIKVVVV

-292 ENIEI
+292 ENIEL
-297 KYPVSSKAQGRVVS
+297 KYPVGSKAQGRVVS

-415 VHISEMSWTQ
+415 VHIS
-425 HIKHPGQFV
+425 
-434 TLGQEVECVI
+434 
-444 LNIDKDHTKLSLS
+444 
-457 MKRVNEDPW
+457 
-466 IALSEKYIEG
+466 
-476 SLHKGSVSNITD
+476 
-488 FGVFV
+488 
-493 ELEPGVDGLVHISDL
+493 DL

-563 AETPGEI
+563 AETPGQI

-606 FSIGDALP
+606 FKIGDELP

-641 EIEAYLAAHPNEK
+641 EIEAYLLAHPNEK
-654 KEIEAATAELEPP
+654 KEIEAASAELEPP
-667 VKSSDK
+667 VKSGDRKS
-673 KVSERA
+673 SEQKPVEN